1 MTDSSSDMVMRRSIS
16 ETKYHVCGRSLSR
29 GLVGTWRLARELGE
43 EEHLAWLLGACGVLY
58 ADADADGPSG
68 DVLDVHAEL
77 ADAVPAFEAADVVD
91 LVAGEDPDPV
101 HLAFAERGE
110 VVGEEGAGPGG
121 PAPVVDG
128 QRLRV
133 RVRRVE
139 ADLLGV
145 RGGEHGHQLALL
157 LQDGAGVLHVRGEP
171 VLVVAQ
177 VVHLRLE
184 DEGERKRP

>member
-43 EEHLAWLLGACGVLY
+43 EEHLAWLLGAFGVLY

-91 LVAGEDPDPV
+91 LIANEEPDLV
-101 HLAFAERGE
+101 YAALTERRQ
-110 VVGEEGAGPGG
+110 VSGEEDAGPGG
-121 PAPVVDG
+121 PAPVVDD
-128 QRLRV
+128 Q
-133 RVRRVE
+133 
-139 ADLLGV
+139 
-145 RGGEHGHQLALL
+145 
-157 LQDGAGVLHVRGEP
+157 P
-171 VLVVAQ
+171 
-177 VVHLRLE
+177 
-184 DEGERKRP
+184 